1 MAKTLVA
8 WSSGKDSAWTLYVLK
23 RCTNLEVAGLFTT
36 INQDADRVAMHAVR
50 RELVTRQARAAR
62 LPVDFIPLPFPCSNE
77 QYESAMAGYF
87 AEARRRGVSQAAF
100 GDLFLEDVR
109 KYREDKMRDSR
120 IRPIFP
126 IFGSDTRSI
135 ARSMVDAGVRARI
148 TCIDPKQ
155 LSGDF
160 AGRRFDSRLLND
172 LPAHV
177 DPCGENGEFHTFV
190 TDGPMFAHEVPV
202 IVGETIE
209 RDGFVF
215 TDLRPA
221 AGRSA

>member
-1 MAKTLVA
+1 MVKTLLA
-8 WSSGKDSAWTLYVLK
+8 WSSGKDSAWTLHVLK
-23 RCTNLEVAGLFTT
+23 RCANVEVVGLFTT
-36 INQDADRVAMHAVR
+36 LNEVADRVAMHAVR
-50 RELVTRQARAAR
+50 RKLVALQAEAAR
-62 LPVDFIPLPFPCSNE
+62 LPVDFIPLPSPCSNE
-77 QYESAMAGYF
+77 RYESAMAAYF
-87 AEARRRGVSQAAF
+87 SGARRRGVEQAAF

-109 KYREDKMRDSR
+109 AYRERTMRNTG
-120 IRPIFP
+120 IAPIFP
-126 IFGSDTRSI
+126 IFGSDTRRL
-135 ARSMVDAGVRARI
+135 AQSMVDAGVRARL

-160 AGRRFDSRLLND
+160 AGRSFDGRLLNE

-190 TDGPMFAHEVPV
+190 TAGPMFGHEVPV
-202 IVGETIE
+202 TVGETIE